1 MAVAVASSSSS
12 DSTPSLGT
20 FIGYRCGPK
29 KRKKEERKDNMLK
42 KLTIELDLKDE
53 HDIFQMSAGE
63 NPFIR

>member
-1 MAVAVASSSSS
+1 
-12 DSTPSLGT
+12 
-20 FIGYRCGPK
+20 
-29 KRKKEERKDNMLK
+29 MLK